1 MVYIGLMNYSK
12 MSSQVMKI
20 VDILEDIK
28 TQISDSQYK
37 DILENLGDIYR
48 LECLRPLCE
57 TLEQNRQAPV
67 IRTHAEVTKLI
78 YSIVQSKPMNAGKLA
93 HILNEKGLHFSDYYF
108 ESFKQWMAENGVSV
122 HGRFARVVHNVFS
135 G

>member
-1 MVYIGLMNYSK
+1 

-37 DILENLGDIYR
+37 DILDNLGEIHR
-48 LECLRPLCE
+48 LEHARRLNE
-57 TLEQNRQAPV
+57 TLEQIRQAPIV
-67 IRTHAEVTKLI
+67 RTEPDVTKLI
-78 YSIVQSKPMNAGKLA
+78 YSIVQSKDMNGGKLA
-93 HILNEKGLHFSDYYF
+93 YILKEKGLHYSDYYF

-122 HGRFARVVHNVFS
+122 QGRFAKVVHNVFS
-135 G
+135 S